1 MGEDSDNERI
11 RQRRAELAGEHNR
24 LVNVYAKGYI
34 TEQDLDERMER
45 IRSELFELPV
55 PEIKDPEKAAEEA
68 ISAGET
74 LERMADYWYEA
85 TAEERRDMVWS
96 LLNAAGLIYD
106 LERHVIIA
114 LKPRA
119 SVLPALA
126 LGLEATS
133 MWEQRRD
140 GLWLREDYWPPKLD
154 REGPRLP
161 SQPPALTP
169 AEQER
174 AIMFIRQGMSLRK
187 VADLLGTSYESIH
200 RLVKRE
206 RIDLRPSIQ
215 RLTSAQRREALAAL
229 NAGVPLRK
237 VAEQFEVNHESLRK
251 CAKQEGIGLHPWGQR
266 LTPTE
271 QKLTA
276 EQQEEILT
284 LLDAGIS
291 LRRVA
296 KQFDM
301 SRESLRRLV
310 NELKG
315 VREKNVTPG

>member
-1 MGEDSDNERI
+1 
-11 RQRRAELAGEHNR
+11 
-24 LVNVYAKGYI
+24 VNVYTKGYI
-34 TEQDLDERMER
+34 TEQDLDEREER
-45 IRSELFELPV
+45 IRAELFELPL
-55 PEIKDPEKAAEEA
+55 PEVKDPEKAAEEA
-68 ISAGET
+68 ISAGEN

-96 LLNAAGLIYD
+96 LLNAGGLIYD

-119 SVLPALA
+119 NVLPVLA
-126 LGLEATS
+126 LGLEATL
-133 MWEQRRD
+133 MWQQRED

-154 REGPRLP
+154 REGPHLP
-161 SQPPALTP
+161 SQPPALTS

-174 AIMFIRQGMSLRK
+174 AIMLIRQGMSLRK
-187 VADLLGTSYESIH
+187 VADLLGTTYESIH

-206 RIDLRPSIQ
+206 GIDLRPSIQ
-215 RLTSAQRREALAAL
+215 RLTSAQQQEALASL

-237 VAEQFEVNHESLRK
+237 VAKQFEVNHESLRK
-251 CAKQEGIGLHPWGQR
+251 FAKREGIGLQPWGQR

-271 QKLTA
+271 QTLTP

-284 LLDAGIS
+284 LLGAGTS

-301 SRESLRRLV
+301 SRESLQRLV

-315 VREKNVTPG
+315 ER